1 MRLSKQINFFF
12 FFNAAYCRESYADY
26 GVEAL
31 TCGDVATWRENGG
44 NFRELTGESVACR
57 RKVAPRR
64 RGSQVARGRGPDP
77 PPAPLAP
84 PPGPRPRPQRPSP
97 RGPQSAVQSLRTGVR
112 VAKQRSAGP
121 GWIHSRSL
129 KAGIA
134 LAPNHSP
141 LDFNRR

>member
-1 MRLSKQINFFF
+1 MVPHAPVKTNKLFFF

-77 PPAPLAP
+77 APRAQTPPPAPLAP
-84 PPGPRPRPQRPSP
+84 RPAIGCAESKDRRPSGKATVRRPRLGPFEVTEGGDRLGTQSFPS
-97 RGPQSAVQSLRTGVR
+97 R
-112 VAKQRSAGP
+112 
-121 GWIHSRSL
+121 
-129 KAGIA
+129 
-134 LAPNHSP
+134 
-141 LDFNRR
+141 F

>member
-64 RGSQVARGRGPDP
+64 RGSQVARGPR
-77 PPAPLAP
+77 
-84 PPGPRPRPQRPSP
+84 PRPRPQRPSP

-121 GWIHSRSL
+121 GWVHSRSL